1 MLASCRLPHT
11 TLNLTCRRNC
21 IALTHSPCLRVVM
34 ADRRYY
40 GAMSVLS
47 RIHDAKVDGG
57 WFEYSRI
64 SDKGDGTEV
73 DSPNGEYVLDPW
85 TYKLSFTRQGKGPY

>member
-11 TLNLTCRRNC
+11 TLNLTCRRDC
-21 IALTHSPCLRVVM
+21 IALTHLARVS
-34 ADRRYY
+34 DRRYY

-64 SDKGDGTEV
+64 SNRDGTEV
-73 DSPNGEYVLDPW
+73 DSPNGEYVLDPF
-85 TYKLSFTRQGKGPY
+85 TYKLSFTKAKGY